1 MADSTP
7 RNRAPALTETDDLVV
22 LEDPAPPA
30 PFDHNGFDPNDF
42 EWRPVPRRP
51 RADGWTPEVQRRFV
65 ETLADT
71 GMVSAAAQA
80 VDMSVQSAY
89 RLRRAPGS
97 ESFARAWAV
106 ALDAAADALADIAFS
121 RAIEGVDEPVFDRDG
136 CRIGAKTRYND
147 RMVMFLLRAYRPG
160 QFRHAHEGVRQPG
173 EAPPPVHPP
182 LAQALAALAPVTPE
196 APHLLSS
203 PERLETLVDGAHAVA
218 EMDEGDPPDERERY
232 ARPRVERDH
241 PAAEARQRD
250 RRAREA
256 EREDRRAAR
265 RGGGGADGKG
275 DFAGVLD

>member
-1 MADSTP
+1 MADHST
-7 RNRAPALTETDDLVV
+7 RNRAPAPAQPRDLIVYDD
-22 LEDPAPPA
+22 DPAPP
-30 PFDHNGFDPNDF
+30 PFDINGFDPNDF

-51 RADGWTPEVQRRFV
+51 RADGWTPEVQRKFI

-89 RLRRAPGS
+89 RLRRAPGA

-136 CRIGAKTRYND
+136 CRIGAKTRYSD

-160 QFRHAHEGVRQPG
+160 QFRHAHESIRQPG
-173 EAPPPVHPP
+173 EAPPPLHPP
-182 LAQALAALAPVTPE
+182 LAQAIAALGPVTPE

-203 PERLETLVDGAHAVA
+203 PERLEDMVDVA
-218 EMDEGDPPDERERY
+218 EAIADHDALYPPDERERY
-232 ARPRVERDH
+232 VHPRVEPDH
-241 PAAEARQRD
+241 PAATERGRR
-250 RRAREA
+250 RRARA
-256 EREDRRAAR
+256 VEREDRDATYDREWE
-265 RGGGGADGKG
+265 
-275 DFAGVLD
+275 